1 MHPVDWAVAVAY
13 IAWIVIDGL
22 RRSKGTDK
30 VDGYFLANR
39 SLPWWAVGLSV
50 MATQMSAVTIIGTT
64 GQAYLTGLR
73 FVQFYFGLPIAMIIL
88 SLTVVPFFTRAR
100 VYTAY
105 EYLERRFDAR
115 TRSLASFLFL
125 VGRAMSL
132 GVTLAAP
139 AVAMSAILGWTLPV
153 TILVICVPMIV
164 YTTIGGV
171 QAVAW
176 TDVKQMF
183 IVVGGMSAAVAI
195 LLYGI
200 LQHVSFNQALHLAGA
215 TGRLKAVDFTVD
227 VSQRY
232 TFWSGMIGGLFLMLS
247 YFGCDQSQVQRYLT
261 AKSIDEARRSLM
273 MSAYV
278 KIPLQLLIL
287 GAGVLVFVFYLFQPS
302 PMLFNRAYDAQ
313 VLSGPRAAEYASL
326 EREFEAATAARRD
339 AAVKDDRSAFL
350 ATDARVR
357 QIRASAADVVRQ
369 TTGDE
374 GYNDVNYVFPTF
386 ITTQLPIGLVGLMI
400 AAIFAAAMSAS
411 GGELNALATATIIDF
426 YRRRFVTGASD
437 AHYLAVSKLATI
449 FWGLFACVVAVYAA
463 NQGSLIEVV
472 NRYGS
477 FFYGSLLGVFILAIL
492 TRRATARGAFWGLI
506 AGMVVVLTVAFVFPW
521 IEFLWHNVIGAI
533 VVVFVGLTLSFS
545 GSQPQTGTV
554 LASEP
559 PR

>member
-1 MHPVDWAVAVAY
+1 VRAFDWLVVVAY
-13 IAWIVIDGL
+13 LAWVIIDGL

-39 SLPWWAVGLSV
+39 SLPWWAVGLTV
-50 MATQMSAVTIIGTT
+50 MATQMSAVTLVGTT
-64 GQAYLTGLR
+64 GQAYATGLR
-73 FVQFYFGLPIAMIIL
+73 FIQFYFGLPLAMIIL

-139 AVAMSAILGWTLPV
+139 AVVMSSILGWTLPV
-153 TILVICVPMIV
+153 TVLAICIPMIL

-183 IVVGGMSAAVAI
+183 LVVGGMSAAVAI
-195 LLYGI
+195 LVYGI
-200 LQHVSFNQALHLAGA
+200 VQHVGFMQALDLAGA
-215 TGRLKAVDFTVD
+215 TGRLKAVDFRFAP
-227 VSQRY
+227 QERY
-232 TFWSGMIGGLFLMLS
+232 TFWSGMIGGMFLMLS

-261 AKSIDEARRSLM
+261 AKSIDEARQSLM
-273 MSAYV
+273 MSAFV
-278 KIPLQLLIL
+278 KIPLQFLIL
-287 GAGVLVFVFYLFQPS
+287 ASGVLVFVFYLFNAP

-313 VLSGPRAAEYASL
+313 IAAGPRAGEYTAL
-326 EREFEAATAARRD
+326 ERDFERELATRKEAATRN
-339 AAVKDDRSAFL
+339 DRAAFL
-350 ATDARVR
+350 ASDGRVR
-357 QIRASAADVVRQ
+357 DIRGHATQIVRD
-369 TTGDE
+369 TTGDI

-386 ITTQLPIGLVGLMI
+386 ITTHLPVGLVGLMI

-426 YRRRFVTGASD
+426 YRRHFVKAGTD
-437 AHYLAVSKLATI
+437 AHYLRVSKLATVA
-449 FWGLFACVVAVYAA
+449 WGLFACVVAMYSA

-477 FFYGSLLGVFILAIL
+477 LYYGSLLGVFILAIL
-492 TRRATARGAFWGLI
+492 TKKATARGAFWGMV
-506 AGMVVVLTVAFVFPW
+506 AGVAVVLFVAFQLPW
-521 IEFLWHNVIGAI
+521 IEFLWHNVIGA
-533 VVVFVGLTLSFS
+533 VVVVAVGLLIS
-545 GSQPQTGTV
+545 V
-554 LASEP
+554 IA
-559 PR
+559 

>member
-1 MHPVDWAVAVAY
+1 MRPFDWLVVVVY
-13 IAWIVIDGL
+13 IGWIIIDGL

-50 MATQMSAVTIIGTT
+50 MATQMSAVTIVGTT

-73 FVQFYFGLPIAMIIL
+73 FVQFYFGLPLAMVIL
-88 SLTVVPFFTRAR
+88 SVTVVPFFTRAR

-105 EYLERRFDAR
+105 EYLERRFDVR
-115 TRSLASFLFL
+115 VRSLASFLFL
-125 VGRAMSL
+125 IGRAASL

-139 AVAMSAILGWTLPV
+139 SVVISAILGWTLPV
-153 TILVICVPMIV
+153 TVLVICIPMIA

-183 IVVGGMSAAVAI
+183 IVVFGMSAAVVI
-195 LLYGI
+195 LVYGI
-200 LQHVSFNQALHLAGA
+200 LQHVTFGQALHLAAA
-215 TGRLKAVDFTVD
+215 TGRLNAVDFRFNLSET
-227 VSQRY
+227 Y

-287 GAGVLVFVFYLFQPS
+287 TAGVLVFVFYLFQAP
-302 PMLFNRAYDAQ
+302 PMLFNRAYDAEIAA
-313 VLSGPRAAEYASL
+313 GPRAGEYAALQSAFDAEL
-326 EREFEAATAARRD
+326 ATRRGAATR
-339 AAVKDDRSAFL
+339 DDRAAFL
-350 ATDARVR
+350 ASDAR
-357 QIRASAADVVRQ
+357 IRDLRAKAVGVVKEA
-369 TTGDE
+369 TGDAR
-374 GYNDVNYVFPTF
+374 YDDVNYVFPTF
-386 ITTQLPIGLVGLMI
+386 ITTRLPVGLVGLMI

-426 YRRRFVTGASD
+426 YRRHFVKSATD
-437 AHYLAVSKLATI
+437 AHYLTVSKLATI
-449 FWGLFACVVAVYAA
+449 AWGLFACVVAMYAA

-492 TRRATARGAFWGLI
+492 TTRATAAGAFWGLL
-506 AGMVVVLTVAFVFPW
+506 AGMAVVLTVAFQLPW
-521 IEFLWHNVIGAI
+521 IAFLWHNVIGA
-533 VVVFVGLTLSFS
+533 VVVVVVGMAISFVR
-545 GSQPQTGTV
+545 PRAEIAQTAV
-554 LASEP
+554 LD
-559 PR
+559 RG